1 MKLTLQVL
9 GIILMISV
17 LGIVNVSKPS
27 LNAWKKHDCFEQ
39 GGRYIENTSDS
50 TMSACILGK

>member
-17 LGIVNVSKPS
+17 LGIVNVGV
-27 LNAWKKHDCFEQ
+27 NAWKKHDCFEQ

>member
-9 GIILMISV
+9 GIILIISV
-17 LGIVNVSKPS
+17 LGIVNVGM
-27 LNAWKKHDCFEQ
+27 NAWKRNDCFEQ

-50 TMSACILGK
+50 TLSACILEK